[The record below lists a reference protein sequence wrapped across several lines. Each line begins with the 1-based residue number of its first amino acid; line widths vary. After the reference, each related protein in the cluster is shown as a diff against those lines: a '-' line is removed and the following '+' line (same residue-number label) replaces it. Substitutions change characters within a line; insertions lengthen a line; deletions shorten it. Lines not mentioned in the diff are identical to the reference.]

1 MTGPKYPGDPFARY
15 PHPVPIEQP
24 EPLPAAPF

>member
-1 MTGPKYPGDPFARY
+1 VTARYPGDPFARL
-15 PHPVPIEQP
+15 PHPVPTLPP